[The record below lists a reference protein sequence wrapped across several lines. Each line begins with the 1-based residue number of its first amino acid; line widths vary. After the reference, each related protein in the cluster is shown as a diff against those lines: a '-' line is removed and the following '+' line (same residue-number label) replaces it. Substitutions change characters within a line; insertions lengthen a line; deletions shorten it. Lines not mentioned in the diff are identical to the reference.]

1 MTLTSLINIFKELT
15 KAKIFHFLLFLS
27 LWLFSLAPF
36 PALAFRRYKIYQ
48 AYIMLWCCEIIW
60 SSYLAFVWDIFGDE
74 HSLNGFVNIVVYFT
88 HMLGHFAV
96 LAESWLIIAV
106 RDELI
111 EKFRDIK
118 QRLYTELKNP
128 LQRWDA
134 KNRVYDVIAG
144 VFIILLCGHGIIIW
158 STFMISSSVKSLYW
172 HSLFSYLALEFKT
185 LEFLTG
191 LVQINHF
198 IMAIRQSINDM
209 GERNLKRVFKIV
221 DVKNASEI
229 IYVMSFKQEG
239 EDELLLK
246 KLKGFYYEVYV
257 LLKQYNEAYS
267 LSLLAST
274 AVYFADFVCNSYWI
288 LLAVLSQD
296 RNYFMLL
303 QNSSFVL
310 MAFSLLSLICWF
322 SEESAYEVK
331 ILASFVINSFFFQFF
346 HPYRAA
352 I

>member
-1 MTLTSLINIFKELT
+1 MALTSLTNIFKELT
-15 KAKIFHFLLFLS
+15 KVKISQFLLFLS
-27 LWLFSLAPF
+27 LWLFSLAPL
-36 PALAFRRYKIYQ
+36 PAVGFRRYKIYQ

-60 SSYLAFVWDIFGDE
+60 TSYLAFVWDIFGDE
-74 HSLNGFVNIVVYFT
+74 HSLNGFINIVVYFT

-111 EKFRDIK
+111 KKFREIR

-128 LQRWDA
+128 LLRSDA
-134 KNRVYDVIAG
+134 KTRVNDVIAG

-158 STFMISSSVKSLYW
+158 SMFMISSSAKSLHWY
-172 HSLFSYLALEFKT
+172 SLFSYLAMEFKT

-209 GERNLKRVFKIV
+209 GERNLKRVFKLV
-221 DVKNASEI
+221 DLKNANEI
-229 IYVMSFKQEG
+229 IYVTSFKQEE
-239 EDELLLK
+239 EDEILLK
-246 KLKGFYYEVYV
+246 KLKGFYYEVYA
-257 LLKQYNEAYS
+257 LLKEYNEAYS

-274 AVYFADFVCNSYWI
+274 AVYFVDFVCNSYWI

-303 QNSSFVL
+303 QNSLFVL

-322 SEESAYEVK
+322 SEECSYEVK
-331 ILASFVINSFFFQFF
+331 ILPLFVINFFKIFLFL
-346 HPYRAA
+346 
-352 I
+352 